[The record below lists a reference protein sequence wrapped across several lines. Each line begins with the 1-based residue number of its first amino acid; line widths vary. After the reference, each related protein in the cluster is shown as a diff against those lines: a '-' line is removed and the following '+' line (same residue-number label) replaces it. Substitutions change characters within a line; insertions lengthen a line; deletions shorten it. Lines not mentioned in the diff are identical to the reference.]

1 MYAEA
6 GASALSVLTDE
17 EFFGGHLGYMQQVKA
32 AVRLPVLR
40 KDFIVDEYQVW
51 ESRAAMH
58 HAHLTEGLVQG
69 QGVFAQTL
77 DNLTASGLTQMQALA
92 QINRLIDQQAFTRAA
107 NDIFLG
113 SAGLFLLLIALIWL
127 TKRPARTAGGGAADA
142 GGAH

>member
-1 MYAEA
+1 MGTSIATT
-6 GASALSVLTDE
+6 L
-17 EFFGGHLGYMQQVKA
+17 
-32 AVRLPVLR
+32 
-40 KDFIVDEYQVW
+40 W

-77 DNLTASGLTQMQALA
+77 DGLVASGLTQMQALA

-113 SAGLFLLLIALIWL
+113 SAGLFLLLIGLIWL
-127 TKRPARTAGGGAADA
+127 TKRPAKAAGAGAADA
-142 GGAH
+142 AGAH